1 MRWKLMFIAAL
12 VSGIA
17 GTGLTLALIWAFI
30 GYANPLGA
38 RLAVAFDFVALSA
51 LLIPLIT
58 TALASVFVYRHT
70 ARRRKLQATLTAVIA
85 LVFTLTFFIFGS
97 TFFSR
102 RKPVPSYLT
111 PPPPS
116 RAIS

>member
-17 GTGLTLALIWAFI
+17 GTGLTLALVRAFF
-30 GYANPLGA
+30 GHANPLGA
-38 RLAVAFDFVALSA
+38 YGFVALGA

-58 TALASVFVYRHT
+58 TALASIFVYRHT
-70 ARRRKLQATLTAVIA
+70 ARRRKLQAVLTAVIA

-102 RKPVPSYLT
+102 RKPAPSYST